1 MAEPP
6 KKKIY
11 EWTTKKKMNRPR
23 VYPTNTK
30 SSLLIE
36 IIESVRYAQLWGY
49 IITPVWYMEELEGAV
64 QSLPTGIDIA

>member
-1 MAEPP
+1 
-6 KKKIY
+6 
-11 EWTTKKKMNRPR
+11 MNRPR